1 MFSCFKCCKRGSS
14 EDTKEDPPPENTDT
28 IVTNGPLLGEQRPC
42 DVGKK
47 TLVLD
52 LDETLVHSS
61 FQPSQ
66 SCQYTIPVE
75 IEGNIY
81 NVYVYRRPGAIEFI
95 RRMSAIYEVVI
106 YTASLKKVV
115 SSILFDV

>member
-1 MFSCFKCCKRGSS
+1 MFFTCCTGKEVVQAVETPTS
-14 EDTKEDPPPENTDT
+14 DTLITS
-28 IVTNGPLLGEQRPC
+28 GPFLGEQRPC
-42 DVGKK
+42 DLGKK

-81 NVYVYRRPGAIEFI
+81 NVYVYRRPGALEFI
-95 RRMSAIYEVVI
+95 RHMSTLYEVVI
-106 YTASLKKVV
+106 YTASLQKV
-115 SSILFDV
+115 